1 MLKIEIV
8 LILTGLVL
16 CGCSRV
22 SSEPRTTRHTEGIKG
37 QLIGREELVDAGN
50 TTPEAAWES
59 RYWARA
65 RGDYDAVIAATVPE
79 MVETAKGWMGDKAEF
94 REKSKKEFDGFK
106 GIQIL
111 ARKDLATNRV
121 ELKYEFAFGFREETK
136 IVEMVKIDGAWRSGA
151 TRGWEE
157 SWDEG
162 SVAEAGSEAGRI
174 RL

>member
-1 MLKIEIV
+1 MKHAV
-8 LILTGLVL
+8 VILLCAL
-16 CGCSRV
+16 FICGCSRV
-22 SSEPRTTRHTEGIKG
+22 SSEPRTTRDTERIKG

-79 MVETAKGWMGDKAEF
+79 MVETAKGWMGDKATF

-111 ARKDLATNRV
+111 ARKDLAADRV
-121 ELKYEFAFGFREETK
+121 ELKYEFAFGNREERK
-136 IVEMVKIDGAWRSGA
+136 IVEIVKIEGAWRSGA
-151 TRGWEE
+151 TRAWEAG
-157 SWDEG
+157 WDEG
-162 SVAEAGSEAGRI
+162 SVAEPGSEMGRI
-174 RL
+174 KL

>member
-1 MLKIEIV
+1 MNRRLF
-8 LILTGLVL
+8 LLLFALVL

-22 SSEPRTTRHTEGIKG
+22 SSEPRTTRHTEKIKG

-79 MVETAKGWMGDKAEF
+79 MVEAAKGWMGDNATF
-94 REKSKKEFDGFK
+94 RAKSKEEFAGFK

-111 ARKDLATNRV
+111 ARKDLAADRV
-121 ELKYEFAFGFREETK
+121 ELKYEFAFGNREERK

-151 TRGWEE
+151 TRAWEA

-162 SVAEAGSEAGRI
+162 SVAEPGSEAGRI
-174 RL
+174 

>member
-1 MLKIEIV
+1 MRNFCVKNAIVIMLIGMV
-8 LILTGLVL
+8 LF
-16 CGCSRV
+16 GCSRV
-22 SSEPRTTRHTEGIKG
+22 SSEPRTTRHTERIKG

-79 MVETAKGWMGDKAEF
+79 MVEAAKGWMGDKATF
-94 REKSKKEFDGFK
+94 RAKSKEEFAGFK

-111 ARKDLATNRV
+111 ARKDLASDRV
-121 ELKYEFAFGFREETK
+121 ELKYEFAFGNREETK
-136 IVEMVKIDGAWRSGA
+136 IVEMVRIAGTWRSGA
-151 TRGWEE
+151 TRAWEA

-162 SVAEAGSEAGRI
+162 S
-174 RL
+174 RLE